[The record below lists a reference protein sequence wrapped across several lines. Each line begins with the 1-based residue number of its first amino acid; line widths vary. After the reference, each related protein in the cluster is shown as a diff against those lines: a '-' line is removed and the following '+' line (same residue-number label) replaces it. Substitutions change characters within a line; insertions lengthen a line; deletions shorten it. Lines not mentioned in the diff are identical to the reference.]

1 MSKYQPINN
10 TKKKIKVVVQSVEYP
25 KLTDEEIAII
35 LKRCRSNLTYVYLL
49 ADIQSGIL
57 TDIIEDF
64 KRIGIYEHN
73 AKHKINR
80 MRDLAIDMYQ
90 DLTKECN
97 EDEKILFGELSDNL
111 KPDIDNFIS
120 NLIEI

>member
-1 MSKYQPINN
+1 MSKYQPINSN
-10 TKKKIKVVVQSVEYP
+10 KKKIKVVVQSVEYP
-25 KLTDEEIAII
+25 KLTDEQIAVV

-73 AKHKINR
+73 AKQKINR

-90 DLTKECN
+90 DLTKECT

-120 NLIEI
+120 NLIEL

>member
-64 KRIGIYEHN
+64 KRIRIYEHN